1 MENGDNQYK
10 ILIFLIDS
18 LHGYCCKPSQRTGN
32 RLVYNTSHT
41 GGRADGYIV
50 GLQDSV
56 QAQ

>member
-32 RLVYNTSHT
+32 RLVAT
-41 GGRADGYIV
+41 
-50 GLQDSV
+50 
-56 QAQ
+56 